1 MAHLILDKI
10 HPVLANRRPF
20 AVFFSFAERSS
31 RGGSVMKI
39 LIADKFSEDH
49 VDQLKK
55 LGCDVTYNPS
65 VKAEELPQL
74 IAPYK
79 VLVVRSKQVTADT
92 IQAGDQLAV
101 ILRAGAGVNTIDVKT
116 ASARGVYVTNCPG
129 KNSIAVAELA
139 FALLLSIDRRI
150 PDNVAA
156 LRAHKWNKKEFSKA
170 DGVFGKTIGV
180 IGIGQI
186 GREVI
191 KRAQA
196 FGLHVIAWSRS
207 FNLQKAR
214 ELDVEYSHDLD
225 SVFRRADIISLHVA
239 LKADTKKLVNAD
251 RLAMMKPNAILI
263 NTARGEVV
271 DQAALR
277 AALEGK
283 KIRAGV
289 DVFDPEPAE
298 ATADFADPIL
308 DLPNFYGTHHI
319 GASTEQAQEAIA
331 EEAIRIIKTFV
342 KTGVVLNCVNLATRT
357 PAKWQLIV
365 RHYDRVGVLAYVMDQ
380 IRRANTNI
388 EEVQNIIFDGAAA
401 ACCRI
406 QLNTEPK
413 PELLAAIRTG
423 NPDIISVE
431 SLKIGE

>member
-1 MAHLILDKI
+1 
-10 HPVLANRRPF
+10 
-20 AVFFSFAERSS
+20 
-31 RGGSVMKI
+31 MKI
-39 LIADKFSEDH
+39 LIADKFSEAH
-49 VDQLKK
+49 VGQLKK
-55 LGCDVTYNPS
+55 LGCDVTYNAS
-65 VKAEELPQL
+65 VKAEELPKL

-170 DGVFGKTIGV
+170 DGIFGKTLGV

-191 KRAQA
+191 KRAHA
-196 FGLHVIAWSRS
+196 FGLGVIAWSRS
-207 FNLQKAR
+207 LNLQTAR
-214 ELDVEYSHDLD
+214 DLGVEYCPDLD
-225 SVFRRADIISLHVA
+225 NIFRRADIVSLHVA
-239 LKADTKKLVNAD
+239 LKPGTKKLVTAE
-251 RLAMMKPNAILI
+251 RLAMMKPNAMLI

-331 EEAIRIIKTFV
+331 EEAIRIIEAFV

-380 IRRANTNI
+380 IRRANINI

-406 QLNTEPK
+406 QLNTEPGD
-413 PELLAAIRTG
+413 PLLAAIKQG
-423 NPDIISVE
+423 NPDIIGVE
-431 SLKIGE
+431 SLRIGE